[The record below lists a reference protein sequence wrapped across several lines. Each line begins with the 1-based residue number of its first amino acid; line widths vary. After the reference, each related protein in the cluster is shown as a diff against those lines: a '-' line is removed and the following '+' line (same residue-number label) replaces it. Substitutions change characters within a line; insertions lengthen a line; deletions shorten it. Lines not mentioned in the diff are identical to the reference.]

1 MEGWKNGYPSN
12 LPFFQPS
19 IEVYLMSLR
28 TEISLTEYTRRLERM
43 RADMAQ
49 HRLDGLCIFGANR
62 TFYLSGFHHVATERP
77 LVLVIPLHG
86 ELALLAP
93 HLEEENIPIRNPNI
107 KEMKIYREYPGLK
120 HPMHYLAELLQDKG
134 LADKA
139 LGVDS
144 TDWGGG
150 WGYRGP
156 ALGEVVPQAKL
167 TNIKDVIDDM
177 RMIKSA
183 EEIELIRLSAHFG
196 NVAHA
201 MLQDYVELGVTE
213 LEIAHRA
220 AAEAVSY
227 MVRAMPADWE
237 PKSGAGG
244 VYVNFTSGPKT
255 AFNHR
260 QTGGRKIQLGDVLAT
275 DVGSEVGGYLSE
287 LERMLIVGPPTDRH
301 KKYFDLETQL
311 QDVAF
316 AAVRPG
322 NRCGDVEKAVNKF
335 LEAHDL
341 YGLTRT
347 HIGHSIGFEAHEGP
361 FLDVGDETIIQ
372 PGMLF
377 TVEPCL
383 FVPGFAGFRN
393 SDTVLVTEDGLEM
406 ITYYPRDL
414 ESLTI
419 LV

>member
-1 MEGWKNGYPSN
+1 
-12 LPFFQPS
+12 
-19 IEVYLMSLR
+19 MSLR
-28 TEISLTEYTRRLERM
+28 TEISWSEYSRRLGQM
-43 RADMAQ
+43 RQYMAD
-49 HRLDGLCIFGANR
+49 HGLEGLCIFGANR

-77 LVLVIPLHG
+77 VVLVVPLQG

-107 KEMKIYREYPGLK
+107 KEVKIYREYPGLK
-120 HPMHYLAELLQDKG
+120 HPMLYLAELLQDKG
-134 LADKA
+134 LADKS

-144 TDWGGG
+144 TGWGGG

-156 ALGEVVPQAKL
+156 SLADVAPQAHL

-196 NVAHA
+196 NVAHTL
-201 MLQDYVELGVTE
+201 LQDYVELGKSE

-220 AAEAVSY
+220 AADAAAY
-227 MVRAMPADWE
+227 MVRAMPAGWE

-244 VYVNFTSGPKT
+244 AYVNFTSGPKT

-260 QTGGRKIQLGDVLAT
+260 QTGGRKIQPGDVLAT
-275 DVGSEVGGYLSE
+275 DVGAEVGGYLSE
-287 LERMLIVGPPTDRH
+287 LERMLIVGPLTDRH
-301 KKYFDLETQL
+301 KKYFDLEVQL
-311 QDVAF
+311 QDIAF
-316 AAVRPG
+316 AAIRPG
-322 NRCGDVEKAVNKF
+322 NRCCDVEKAVNQF

-341 YGLTRT
+341 YPLTRT
-347 HIGHSIGFEAHEGP
+347 HIGHGIGFEAHEAP
-361 FLDVGDETIIQ
+361 FLDLGDETVLQ
-372 PGMLF
+372 PGMVL

-393 SDTVLVTEDGLEM
+393 SDTVLVTADGLEM
-406 ITYYPRDL
+406 LTYYPRDL
-414 ESLTI
+414 ASLTI
-419 LV
+419 GR

>member
-1 MEGWKNGYPSN
+1 
-12 LPFFQPS
+12 
-19 IEVYLMSLR
+19 MSLR
-28 TEISLTEYTRRLERM
+28 TEISLAEYNRRIERM
-43 RADMAQ
+43 RAYMER
-49 HRLDGLCIFGANR
+49 HHLNGLCIFGANR

-77 LVLVIPLHG
+77 VVLVVPLKG

-120 HPMHYLAELLQDKG
+120 HPMQYLAELLQDKG
-134 LADKA
+134 LADKH

-144 TDWGGG
+144 TGWGGG

-156 ALGEVVPQAKL
+156 ALTEVAPQVRL
-167 TNIKDVIDDM
+167 TNIKEIIDDM
-177 RMIKSA
+177 RTVKSA

-201 MLQDYVELGVTE
+201 LLQENVKLGLSE

-227 MVRAMPADWE
+227 MVKAMPAEWE

-244 VYVNFTSGPKT
+244 AYVNFTSGPKT

-260 QTGGRKIQLGDVLAT
+260 QTGGRKIQRGDVLAT
-275 DVGSEVGGYLSE
+275 DVGAEVGGYLSE
-287 LERMLIVGPPTDRH
+287 LERMLIVGPPSDFH
-301 KKYFDLETQL
+301 KKYFDLEVQL

-316 AAVRPG
+316 AAIRPG
-322 NRCGDVEKAVNKF
+322 RRCCEVERAVNQF

-341 YGLTRT
+341 YSLTRT

-361 FLDVGDETIIQ
+361 FLDVGDETVIQ

-383 FVPGFAGFRN
+383 FVPGQAGFRN

-419 LV
+419 QT